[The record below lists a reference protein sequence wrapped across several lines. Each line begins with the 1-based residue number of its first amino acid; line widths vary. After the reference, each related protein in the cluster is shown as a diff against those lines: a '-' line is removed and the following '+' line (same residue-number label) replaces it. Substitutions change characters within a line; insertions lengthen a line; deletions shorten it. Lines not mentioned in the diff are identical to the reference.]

1 MTEFDRIHAALPH
14 DLTDEAVREWNGETC
29 GEAVPVEAKSEK
41 DKIRAR
47 WAMARGRAL
56 PRPKR

>member
-29 GEAVPVEAKSEK
+29 GESVPFQ
-41 DKIRAR
+41 
-47 WAMARGRAL
+47 GRRDRRRNK
-56 PRPKR
+56 PDEEPDNEQTQGFRP